1 MHKNKLFY
9 EKSIEIKGKH
19 IGAFKPMVM
28 GILNITPDSF
38 YAASRK
44 QTENEIINTVEKM
57 LAEGADI
64 LDIGAYS
71 SRPNA
76 TNITEEEEWS
86 RLEWVL
92 KMLSTRFPSSI
103 ISVDTFRSSVADR
116 SISCGADIINDISAG
131 NLDEKMFDVVVKN
144 NCPYIMMHMRGNPQ
158 TMQTLNQ
165 YNNITK
171 EVIEYFEEKIAS
183 LKKINF
189 EKIIIDPGF
198 GFAKN
203 VEQNFELLTNAQELN
218 VLERPMLIGL
228 SRKSMIYKTLQTNAE
243 EALNGTTALNMIA
256 LEKGAK
262 ILRVHDVKEAVE
274 CVKLWEKLN
283 ESHNSYI

>member
-1 MHKNKLFY
+1 VHKNKLFY
-9 EKSIEIKGKH
+9 EKTIEIKGKQ
-19 IGAFKPMVM
+19 IGSTKPMVM

-44 QTENEIINTVEKM
+44 QTENEIINTAEKM

-86 RLEWVL
+86 RLKWVL
-92 KMLSTRFPSSI
+92 KMLSTHFHASI
-103 ISVDTFRSSVADR
+103 ISVDTFRSSVAEK
-116 SISCGADIINDISAG
+116 SISLGADIINDISAG
-131 NLDEKMFDVVVKN
+131 NLDENMFDVVVKN
-144 NCPYIMMHMRGNPQ
+144 NCPYILMHMRGNPQ

-165 YNNITK
+165 YKNITK

-183 LKKINF
+183 LKKLNF
-189 EKIIIDPGF
+189 DKIIIDPGF
-198 GFAKN
+198 GFAKD
-203 VEQNFELLTNAQELN
+203 VEQNFELLTSVQELN
-218 VLERPMLIGL
+218 ILERPMLIGL
-228 SRKSMIYKTLQTNAE
+228 SRKSMIYKTLHTNAE

-283 ESHNSYI
+283 KSYNSYL